1 MKRIMKKKKFIF
13 YKLIEGKKV
22 DLLELILDSSTSKEI
37 LKESLSWLNFDGID
51 TVCIMGET
59 HAI

>member
-1 MKRIMKKKKFIF
+1 MKRKKFIF

-22 DLLELILDSSTSKEI
+22 ELLELILDSSTPKEI
-37 LKESLSWLNFDGID
+37 LKESLSCLNFDGID

>member
-1 MKRIMKKKKFIF
+1 MKRKKFIF
-13 YKLIEGKKV
+13 YKLIGGKKV
-22 DLLELILDSSTSKEI
+22 DLLELILDASTSKEV
-37 LKESLSWLNFDGID
+37 LKKSLSYLNFDGID

>member
-37 LKESLSWLNFDGID
+37 LKESLSCLNFDGID
-51 TVCIMGET
+51 TVCIIGET
-59 HAI
+59 YAI

>member
-1 MKRIMKKKKFIF
+1 MKRKKFIF

-22 DLLELILDSSTSKEI
+22 VLLELILDSSTPKEM
-37 LKESLSWLNFDGID
+37 LRKSLNYLNFDGID

>member
-1 MKRIMKKKKFIF
+1 MKRKKFIF

-22 DLLELILDSSTSKEI
+22 DLLELILDASTSKEI
-37 LKESLSWLNFDGID
+37 LRKSLNYLNFDGID
-51 TVCIMGET
+51 TVCIIGES

>member
-22 DLLELILDSSTSKEI
+22 DLLELILDASTSKEV
-37 LKESLSWLNFDGID
+37 LRKSLNYLNFDGID
-51 TVCIMGET
+51 TVCIIGET
-59 HAI
+59 YAI

>member
-22 DLLELILDSSTSKEI
+22 DLLELILDTSTSKEI